1 MSDVR
6 LKLMEAV
13 AHKKVVTASYNSAVI
28 KLAPHLIFER
38 HGDLFVSALN
48 LSKNWRSEDEKQLGQ
63 FKLAGLGAIEVIDE
77 GFEALPS
84 FRPVPPRA
92 DDVVILAI

>member
-13 AHKKVVTASYNSAVI
+13 AHRKIVTARYNSAMI
-28 KLAPHLIFER
+28 RLAPHLIFER

-77 GFEALPS
+77 KFDALPS
-84 FRPVPPRA
+84 FQAVPPRPE
-92 DDVVILAI
+92 DVLILAI